1 MTKLR
6 TGVFVLGGVGA
17 TLVFAAV
24 AFAAGVGT
32 SVSAYGGEAGRAQAS
47 VAGAVNG
54 SSLPFTGVN
63 LGLIVLAGLV
73 LVAAGLL
80 LRRRARSTT

>member
-1 MTKLR
+1 M
-6 TGVFVLGGVGA
+6 GGVAA
-17 TLVFAAV
+17 TLVFAA
-24 AFAAGVGT
+24 FALAGVAT
-32 SVSAYGGEAGRAQAS
+32 SVSAYGGEGGRAQAS
-47 VAGAVNG
+47 VSGAVNA
-54 SSLPFTGVN
+54 SNLPFTGVN

>member
-1 MTKLR
+1 M
-6 TGVFVLGGVGA
+6 GGVAA
-17 TLVFAAV
+17 TLVFAA
-24 AFAAGVGT
+24 FALAGVAT
-32 SVSAYGGEAGRAQAS
+32 SVSAYGGEGGRAQAS
-47 VAGAVNG
+47 VSGAVNA
-54 SSLPFTGVN
+54 SSNLPFTGVN